1 MPTPAVVVFTAR
13 TVEQILA
20 EGGTSAWKLHPD
32 HARARAYC
40 VCTRNS
46 FARWS
51 KAGHAEPHRAA
62 FLVGKI
68 ANVVPALKRDK
79 RYLIE
84 FSEYALV
91 NIKDVWVKG
100 DRNPI
105 KYVNLEDL
113 EIDPAKLTWKLMPQ
127 PQSRPAVE
135 SAKSAAAGTPA
146 SVIVEAKQ
154 LVATAFGV
162 PIESVEITV
171 RA

>member
-20 EGGTSAWKLHPD
+20 EGGTSAWKLHSE
-32 HARARAYC
+32 HARTRAYC

-68 ANVVPALKRDK
+68 SNVVPALNRDG

-91 NIKDVWVKG
+91 NVPDVWVKG
-100 DRNPI
+100 DRNPV

-113 EIDPAKLTWKLMPQ
+113 GIDPATLTWNRMPQ
-127 PQSRPAVE
+127 PQSAPA
-135 SAKSAAAGTPA
+135 ATKPAASGTPA
-146 SVIVEAKQ
+146 GVLAEAKQ
-154 LVATAFGV
+154 LVATALNV
-162 PIESVEITV
+162 SPDQVEIVV

>member
-32 HARARAYC
+32 HARSRAYC

-51 KAGHAEPHRAA
+51 KAGHAEPHRTA

-68 ANVVPALKRDK
+68 SNVVPALNRDR

-91 NIKDVWVKG
+91 NVPDVWVKG
-100 DRNPI
+100 DRNPV

-113 EIDPAKLTWKLMPQ
+113 GIDPTTLTWKLMPQ
-127 PQSRPAVE
+127 PQQQRT
-135 SAKSAAAGTPA
+135 AATTPA
-146 SVIVEAKQ
+146 ASASPAGVLAEAKQ
-154 LVATAFGV
+154 LVATAFNIS
-162 PIESVEITV
+162 PDKVEIV
-171 RA
+171 IRA

>member
-1 MPTPAVVVFTAR
+1 MHTPAVVVFTAR

-20 EGGTSAWKLHPD
+20 EGGTSAWRLNPD
-32 HARARAYC
+32 HARTRTYC

-68 ANVVPALKRDK
+68 SDVVPALNRDG
-79 RYLIE
+79 RYLIA

-91 NIKDVWVKG
+91 KVEDVWVTG
-100 DRNPI
+100 DRNPV
-105 KYVNLEDL
+105 KYVHFEDL
-113 EIDPAKLTWKLMPQ
+113 KIDPATLTWNLMPQ
-127 PQSRPAVE
+127 AQRTP
-135 SAKSAAAGTPA
+135 AAAPSVAPGTPGGIIA
-146 SVIVEAKQ
+146 EAKK
-154 LVATAFGV
+154 LVATAFDV
-162 PIESVEITV
+162 PVEAVEITI